1 MATGTKSQTADVS
14 QEAQPKLLGLPRM
27 RYGLLV
33 VAVIA
38 QAATI
43 LITWPLWQVRETP
56 VHMPLIDLPQIP
68 FGWWMLVTLVFV
80 LVAPR
85 TGLAVH
91 AASLLLSFVF
101 DQYRTQ
107 PQFIA
112 NAVLMLA
119 TVENIGI
126 VIVRWFLASL
136 WLWAGTHKLLSPDW
150 FSFGSWYM
158 VKSLHVNPEDFQMLF
173 AYGVSLGEISVGL
186 LAIFRP
192 RWAAIPC
199 LMMHVGIVIFL
210 SPLFY
215 NHNESVVPWNL
226 ATAIIGSWVMINTVS
241 IRPQFRWEWVL
252 ASLLLIYPAGFYLG
266 LVDHGIAS
274 VLYSNHLPEGMVTTQ
289 EGSKKI
295 SGWGDLRVPFPNER
309 RLLTLYFQRSALP
322 GDKLHLS
329 DPRPWLEDH
338 YFVLGSD
345 GELIE
350 QTREEFIE
358 GSDAEVF
365 GVEVESRR
373 IRFHLARA
381 GVKMLRREEKSPVY
395 AVEIPPKRY
404 RPELLDMLAGLPNLE
419 QINLAGCEV
428 TEVDL
433 KRLPLLPKLVGI
445 GLTDTPVTNAAI
457 ETLLKQPQLKVI
469 EYQQSNMT
477 LDAILEFERQRP
489 VD

>member
-1 MATGTKSQTADVS
+1 MPAATQRETTDISQV
-14 QEAQPKLLGLPRM
+14 AQPLVLGLPPM
-27 RYGLLV
+27 RYALLM
-33 VAVIA
+33 VAVVA

-43 LITWPLWQVRETP
+43 LITWPLWQVRDTP
-56 VHMPLIDLPQIP
+56 VHMPLIDLPQIS
-68 FGWWMLVTLVFV
+68 FGGWLLVTLIVV
-80 LVAPR
+80 LGRPR
-85 TGLAVH
+85 MGLAVH

-107 PQFIA
+107 PQVIA

-119 TVENIGI
+119 AVESVGP

-158 VKSLHVNPEDFQMLF
+158 VKSLHVDPEDFQMLF
-173 AYGVSLGEISVGL
+173 AYGVSLGEIAVGL

-199 LMMHVGIVIFL
+199 VLMHGGIVAFL

-215 NHNESVVPWNL
+215 NHNFSVIPWNL
-226 ATAIIGSWVMINTVS
+226 ATATIGCWVMWNAPS
-241 IRPQFRWEWVL
+241 NRPQFRWEWIT
-252 ASLLLIYPAGFYLG
+252 AALLLVYPAGFYLG

-274 VLYSNHLPEGMVTTQ
+274 VLYSNHLPEGMVTTH
-289 EGSKKI
+289 EGSKRI
-295 SGWGDLRVPFPNER
+295 DGWGDLCVPFPNER
-309 RLLTLYFQRSALP
+309 RLLTLYFQRSSRP

-329 DPRPWLEDH
+329 EPRPWLGDR
-338 YFVLGSD
+338 YYVLDSEGN
-345 GELIE
+345 LVE
-350 QTREEFIE
+350 QTREQFVH
-358 GSDAEVF
+358 GSNDELF
-365 GVEVESRR
+365 GMEVESRR
-373 IRFHLARA
+373 VRFLLARA
-381 GVKMLRREEKSPVY
+381 GVKMLRREEQSTVY

-404 RPELLDMLAGLPNLE
+404 RPELLEMLAGLPNLE

-428 TEVDL
+428 TDEDL

-457 ETLLKQPQLKVI
+457 KTLLKQPQLQVI

-477 LDAILEFERQRP
+477 LDAILEFERKRP

>member
-1 MATGTKSQTADVS
+1 MV
-14 QEAQPKLLGLPRM
+14 LGLPEVRCA
-27 RYGLLV
+27 LLV

-43 LITWPLWQVRETP
+43 LITRPLWQVRDTP
-56 VHMPLIDLPQIP
+56 VHLPLIDLPQIP
-68 FGWWMLVTLVFV
+68 FDSWLLITLILVLIRPRVGLV
-80 LVAPR
+80 
-85 TGLAVH
+85 VH
-91 AASLLLSFVF
+91 AASLLVAFAF

-107 PQFIA
+107 PQVIA

-119 TVENIGI
+119 TIENVGL

-158 VKSLHVNPEDFQMLF
+158 VEKLHVNPEDFQMLF
-173 AYGVSLGEISVGL
+173 AYGVSLGEMSVGL

-199 LMMHVGIVIFL
+199 VMMHVGIVIFL
-210 SPLFY
+210 SPIFY
-215 NHNESVVPWNL
+215 NHNVSVVPWNL
-226 ATAIIGSWVMINTVS
+226 ATAVIGGWVMWYSPS
-241 IRPQFRWEWVL
+241 IRPQFRWEWITAVVL
-252 ASLLLIYPAGFYLG
+252 LVYPAGFYLG

-274 VLYSNHLPEGMVTTQ
+274 VLYSNHLPEGMVTTK
-289 EGSKKI
+289 EGAAKI
-295 SGWGDLRVPFPNER
+295 SGWGDLHVPFPNER
-309 RLLTLYFQRSALP
+309 RLLTLYFQRSSQP

-329 DPRPWLEDH
+329 EPRPWLGDR
-338 YFVLGSD
+338 YYVLGSD
-345 GELIE
+345 GRLVE
-350 QTREEFIE
+350 QTREQFVQ
-358 GSDAEVF
+358 GSDDEVH
-365 GVEVESRR
+365 GMEVESRR
-373 IRFHLARA
+373 IRFLLARA
-381 GVKMLRREEKSPVY
+381 GVKMLRREEQMTVF

-404 RPELLDMLAGLPNLE
+404 RAELLDLLSGMPNLE

-428 TEVDL
+428 TDEDL
-433 KRLPLLPKLVGI
+433 KRLPVLPKLVGI
-445 GLTDTPVTNAAI
+445 GLTDTPVSNAAI
-457 ETLLKQPQLKVI
+457 ETLLKQPRLMVI